1 VLTRP
6 EGQRS
11 SPAAS
16 AAALCLDLPSVF
28 DPEWIA
34 ASYGYA

>member
-1 VLTRP
+1 VITRSEELP
-6 EGQRS
+6 LAR
-11 SPAAS
+11 AAV

-34 ASYGYA
+34 ASYGHA

>member
-1 VLTRP
+1 MLTRP

-11 SPAAS
+11 SPAAG

-28 DPEWIA
+28 DPEWID
-34 ASYGYA
+34 ASYGHA